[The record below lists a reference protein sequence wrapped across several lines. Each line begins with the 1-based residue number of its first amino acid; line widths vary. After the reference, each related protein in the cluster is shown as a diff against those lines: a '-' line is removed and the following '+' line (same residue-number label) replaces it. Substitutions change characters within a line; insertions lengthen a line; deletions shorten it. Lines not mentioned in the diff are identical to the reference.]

1 MRSKAD
7 QYARVISL
15 MKTWFQMPYFKLCG
29 SQLGLRNMEKSIRGQ
44 VVMHRVYVL
53 VQTVQSRHFSAVKER
68 LS

>member
-15 MKTWFQMPYFKLCG
+15 MKTWFQMPYFKLSG
-29 SQLGLRNMEKSIRGQ
+29 SQLGHWNMEKSIQGQ
-44 VVMHRVYVL
+44 VQIHKVYMH
-53 VQTVQSRHFSAVKER
+53 VQTVGSRHFLAVKER